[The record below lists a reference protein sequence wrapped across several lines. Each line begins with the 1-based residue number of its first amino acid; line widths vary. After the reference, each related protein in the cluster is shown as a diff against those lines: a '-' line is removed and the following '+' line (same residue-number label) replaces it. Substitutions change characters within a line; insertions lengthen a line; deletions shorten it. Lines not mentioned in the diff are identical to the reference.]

1 MRIIGGK
8 PWCSVEQLQEG
19 EEVHILDAEA
29 VVAVG
34 STYYVPITPRG
45 DRKFVDR
52 GTLETIFFPGRKTN
66 NKAVG
71 QDQGDFNLI
80 FPQISVDIYQE
91 ERVDVFFF

>member
-8 PWCSVEQLQEG
+8 PWCFVEQLQEG

-52 GTLETIFFPGRKTN
+52 GTLETHFFARKK
-66 NKAVG
+66 NK
-71 QDQGDFNLI
+71 QQ
-80 FPQISVDIYQE
+80 SCWS
-91 ERVDVFFF
+91 RSR